1 MTLKGLILAGGEGR
15 RLRPL
20 TYSGPKQLVPVANRP
35 ILFFALESV
44 VEAGVR
50 DIGVV
55 VAPETGAEIR
65 ACVGD
70 GSAFG
75 ARITYIEQDRPGGLA
90 HAVRVARPFLGDD
103 PILMVLGD
111 NVIGSSLAPFVA
123 AFSADDDE
131 AARLLLK
138 EVDDPRRFGVAVTA
152 EDGRVLSLVEKPAVP
167 PSRLALVGVYLL
179 RPGIHDAIDGIVP
192 SPRGELE
199 ITDAINELMLRG
211 RTVRFDR
218 LEGFWLDTGKKD
230 DLLLA
235 NQTILDARLV
245 RQIRGTVSPESTLD
259 GAVEVDDGA
268 LILRSRIV
276 GPVIIGAGA
285 RITDATVGPHVAVG
299 AGARVEAST
308 VTSSVLLEGAVVSG
322 AGALDGCLIGRRAVV
337 RGRDAPAATLVVGD
351 DCELDL
357 PSQSQD

>member
-50 DIGVV
+50 DIGIV
-55 VAPETGAEIR
+55 VAPETGDEIR
-65 ACVGD
+65 AAVGD
-70 GSAFG
+70 GSALG
-75 ARITYIEQDRPGGLA
+75 ARIAYISQDRPGGLA

-103 PILMVLGD
+103 PFLMVLGD
-111 NVIGSSLAPFVA
+111 NVIGASLAPFVTS
-123 AFSADDDE
+123 FLADDGE

-167 PSRLALVGVYLL
+167 PSKLALVGVYLL
-179 RPGIHDAIDGIVP
+179 RASIHEAIDAIVP
-192 SPRGELE
+192 SARGELE
-199 ITDAINELMLRG
+199 ITDAINELMLCG

-218 LEGFWLDTGKKD
+218 LDGFWLDTGKKD

-235 NQTILDARLV
+235 NETLLSTRLARE
-245 RQIRGTVSPESTLD
+245 IRGQVSPESTLD
-259 GAVEVDDGA
+259 GAVHIDDG
-268 LILRSRIV
+268 SVIV
-276 GPVIIGAGA
+276 NATIIGPVVVGKGA
-285 RITDATVGPHVAVG
+285 RIVDATVGPHVAVG
-299 AGARVEAST
+299 PGATIEGSRVAR
-308 VTSSVLLEGAVVSG
+308 SVLLEGAVVVR
-322 AGALDGCLIGRRAVV
+322 AGSLDGCLIGRRAVV
-337 RGRDAPAATLVVGD
+337 RGRTTPAATLVIGD
-351 DCELDL
+351 DCEVDL
-357 PSQSQD
+357 PSVPEG

>member
-44 VEAGVR
+44 AEAGVTE
-50 DIGVV
+50 IGVV
-55 VAPETGAEIR
+55 IAPETGREIR
-65 ACVGD
+65 AAIGD

-75 ARITYIEQDRPGGLA
+75 ARVTYIEQDRPGGLA
-90 HAVRVARPFLGDD
+90 HAVRVSRSFLKNDPF
-103 PILMVLGD
+103 LMVLGD
-111 NVIGSSLAPFVA
+111 NVIGASLAPFVA
-123 AFSADDDE
+123 KFTADEDE

-152 EDGRVLSLVEKPAVP
+152 EDGRVLSLVEKPAEP

-179 RPGIHDAIDGIVP
+179 RPSIHDAIDTIAP

-218 LEGFWLDTGKKD
+218 LDGFWLDTGKKD

-245 RQIRGTVSPESTLD
+245 RDVRGAVSEESTLE
-259 GAVEVDDGA
+259 GAVHVDDGA
-268 LILRSRIV
+268 VILRSRIV
-276 GPVIIGAGA
+276 GPVIVGAGA
-285 RITDATVGPHVAVG
+285 RISDATVGPHVAVG
-299 AGARVEAST
+299 AGARIEASK

-322 AGALDGCLIGRRAVV
+322 AGALDACLVGRRAVV
-337 RGRDAPAATLVVGD
+337 RGRAAREATLVVGD
-351 DCELDL
+351 DCEVDI
-357 PSQSQD
+357 PSAPDD